1 MWRKKN
7 NVDSEEIE
15 LIKYEIGIMLLENI
29 PFINKDF
36 ISIDIYD
43 LTVTQLKR
51 NYKEIEKIDRNN
63 GKKIKRIII
72 SPEIVLN
79 LKNNNEK
86 ISLVDCLLPDKRV
99 LASKAVVIDTECEKE
114 KNADGKEIYKKLV
127 FDLNIYTRKQL
138 QKTIQTYEEYQNE
151 IATIKKSHKE
161 ELEALRKTYDNR
173 MESMLDP
180 YRKNEDILRKKI
192 QERDDKILELISTIP
207 SQMNEKLLSFVKK
220 LNKEEDDGKGGS

>member
-63 GKKIKRIII
+63 GKKIK
-72 SPEIVLN
+72 
-79 LKNNNEK
+79 
-86 ISLVDCLLPDKRV
+86 
-99 LASKAVVIDTECEKE
+99 
-114 KNADGKEIYKKLV
+114 
-127 FDLNIYTRKQL
+127 
-138 QKTIQTYEEYQNE
+138 
-151 IATIKKSHKE
+151 
-161 ELEALRKTYDNR
+161 
-173 MESMLDP
+173 
-180 YRKNEDILRKKI
+180 
-192 QERDDKILELISTIP
+192 
-207 SQMNEKLLSFVKK
+207 
-220 LNKEEDDGKGGS
+220 